1 MKHYGKAVRYVLTGI
16 AVALL
21 LAVFGLYC
29 EPQFMLTLANQL
41 WTCF

>member
-1 MKHYGKAVRYVLTGI
+1 MKILHWLFGSI
-16 AVALL
+16 ALILL